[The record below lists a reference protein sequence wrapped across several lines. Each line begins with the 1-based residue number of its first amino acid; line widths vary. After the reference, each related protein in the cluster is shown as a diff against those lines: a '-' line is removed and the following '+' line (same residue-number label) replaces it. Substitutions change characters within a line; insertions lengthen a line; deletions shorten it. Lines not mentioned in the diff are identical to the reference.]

1 MTMPDE
7 RTRALLWAGA
17 LLVHLNGDPRVPMEL
32 RRTATS
38 IARHFPSVEDV

>member
-17 LLVHLNGDPRVPMEL
+17 LLVHLNGAPRVLIEH
-32 RRTATS
+32 RRITTS
-38 IARHFPSVEDV
+38 IARHFPTVEDV